1 MPEGFD
7 DELTE
12 EQLDELEALG
22 AAEDAERIL
31 GAGAGGK
38 DA

>member
-1 MPEGFD
+1 MPEVFD
-7 DELTE
+7 DELTDA
-12 EQLDELEALG
+12 QLDELEALG

-31 GAGAGGK
+31 GAAAGEN